1 MQCYHR
7 ITAGAVPLH
16 CQRYPVVFAQ
26 KARPAPRSLP
36 IAIIGFYQG
45 GADNNDMRFTHKTM
59 PIQASFRNAS
69 ATQLAAALQDA
80 RNYTLALF
88 ERFQSAGLDDLA
100 QVPYLPIIN
109 PPLWELGHIAW
120 FAEWFVLREAA
131 SSHPAAA
138 RYPCLLTAGDHWF
151 DSGNVAHATR
161 WSLDLPDPATIKKY
175 ADEVL
180 TQILNK
186 LAHIADDATALYPYR
201 LVLAHEDMH
210 GEAFAYTLQT
220 LGLAAPFSMG
230 AMTLSAAP
238 HTELHFDASQFQLG
252 SPASHEF
259 VFDNEKW
266 AHPVTIPEF
275 AINSTLVSNEQ
286 YQQFIDEGGYEK
298 MQFWNEAG
306 RTWLVAKKRSAP
318 RYWQHDGKLWLVKRY
333 GKLIEIPA
341 HDPVCHLT
349 LHESQAYCQWAGRR
363 LPSEAEWEFAA
374 LSGHPDFRWGDLWEW
389 TSSPFEPY
397 TGFSADAYLEYSAPW
412 FGTHQVLRGASFA
425 TQQRIRSPR
434 YRNFFMAERDD
445 IFVGFRTCA
454 N

>member
-1 MQCYHR
+1 M
-7 ITAGAVPLH
+7 
-16 CQRYPVVFAQ
+16 
-26 KARPAPRSLP
+26 
-36 IAIIGFYQG
+36 
-45 GADNNDMRFTHKTM
+45 
-59 PIQASFRNAS
+59 
-69 ATQLAAALQDA
+69 QDA

-100 QVPYLPIIN
+100 RVPYLPIIN

-120 FAEWFVLREAA
+120 FAEWFVLREAT
-131 SSHPAAA
+131 SSHPSAAQ
-138 RYPCLLTAGDHWF
+138 RPCLLAAGDRWF
-151 DSGNVAHATR
+151 DSANVAHTTR
-161 WSLDLPDPATIKKY
+161 WTLDLPDTATIKKY

-180 TQILNK
+180 TGILDK
-186 LAHIADDATALYPYR
+186 LAHVTNDATALYPYR

-220 LGLAAPFSMG
+220 LGLDALSSMG
-230 AMTLSAAP
+230 AMTLSVAP
-238 HTELHFDASQFQLG
+238 HTDLHFDGGPFQLG
-252 SPASHEF
+252 SLATREF

-266 AHPVTIPEF
+266 THPVTLSEF
-275 AINSTLVSNEQ
+275 TIGSTLVSNQQ
-286 YQQFIDEGGYEK
+286 YQSFIDDGGYEK
-298 MQFWNEAG
+298 MQFWDDAG
-306 RTWLVAKKRSAP
+306 RAWLASKKRSAP
-318 RYWQHDGKLWLVKRY
+318 QYWRRDHKLRLCRRFD
-333 GKLIEIPA
+333 KLMELPEKE
-341 HDPVCHLT
+341 PVRHVS
-349 LHESQAYCQWAGRR
+349 LHEAQAYCRWAGRR

-397 TGFSADAYLEYSAPW
+397 PGFSADAYLEYSAPW

-434 YRNFFMAERDD
+434 YRNFFTAERDD

>member
-1 MQCYHR
+1 
-7 ITAGAVPLH
+7 
-16 CQRYPVVFAQ
+16 
-26 KARPAPRSLP
+26 
-36 IAIIGFYQG
+36 
-45 GADNNDMRFTHKTM
+45 M

-69 ATQLAAALQDA
+69 AAQLAAAMQDA

-100 QVPYLPIIN
+100 RVPYLPIIN

-120 FAEWFVLREAA
+120 FAEWFVLREAT
-131 SSHPAAA
+131 SSHPSAAQ
-138 RYPCLLTAGDHWF
+138 RPCLLAAGDRWF
-151 DSGNVAHATR
+151 DSANVAHTTR
-161 WSLDLPDPATIKKY
+161 WTLDLPDTATIKKY
-175 ADEVL
+175 AEEVL
-180 TQILNK
+180 TRILNK
-186 LAHIADDATALYPYR
+186 LASVADEATALYPYR

-220 LGLAAPFSMG
+220 LGLAAPSCMG

-238 HTELHFDASQFQLG
+238 HTDMHFDAGPFQLG

-275 AINSTLVSNEQ
+275 TISSTLVSNEQ
-286 YQQFIDEGGYEK
+286 YQQFMDEGGYEK
-298 MQFWNEAG
+298 MQFWDDAG
-306 RTWLVAKKRSAP
+306 RAWLAAKKRSAP
-318 RYWQHDGKLWLVKRY
+318 QYWRRDHKLWLCQRFD
-333 GKLIEIPA
+333 KLMELPEKE
-341 HDPVCHLT
+341 PVRHVS
-349 LHESQAYCQWAGRR
+349 LHEARAYCRWAGRR

-389 TSSPFEPY
+389 TNSPFEPY
-397 TGFSADAYLEYSAPW
+397 SGFSADAYLEYSAPW

>member
-1 MQCYHR
+1 
-7 ITAGAVPLH
+7 
-16 CQRYPVVFAQ
+16 
-26 KARPAPRSLP
+26 
-36 IAIIGFYQG
+36 
-45 GADNNDMRFTHKTM
+45 M
-59 PIQASFRNAS
+59 PMLTSFRNAS
-69 ATQLAAALQDA
+69 AAQLAAAMRDA

-100 QVPYLPIIN
+100 RVPYLPIIN

-131 SSHPAAA
+131 TSHPAAA
-138 RYPCLLTAGDHWF
+138 QHPCLLPAGDRWF

-161 WSLDLPDPATIKKY
+161 WELDLPDTATIKKY

-186 LAHIADDATALYPYR
+186 LAHVADDATALYPYR

-220 LGLAAPFSMG
+220 LGLAAPPQFAARKFSLEPQTDLRLAG
-230 AMTLSAAP
+230 GT
-238 HTELHFDASQFQLG
+238 FQLG
-252 SPASHEF
+252 SPASPEF

-266 AHPVTIPEF
+266 AHPITLPEF
-275 AINSTLVSNEQ
+275 TISSTLVSNRE
-286 YQQFIDEGGYEK
+286 YQQFMDDGGYEK
-298 MQFWNEAG
+298 MQFWDDAG
-306 RTWLVAKKRSAP
+306 RAWLAANKRSAP
-318 RYWQHDGKLWLVKRY
+318 RYWQRGGQRWLCKQFDT
-333 GKLIEIPA
+333 LIELS
-341 HDPVCHLT
+341 DEEPVRHVS
-349 LHESQAYCQWAGRR
+349 LHEAQAYCRWAGRR
-363 LPSEAEWEFAA
+363 LPSEVEWEFAA

-389 TSSPFEPY
+389 TDSPFEPY
-397 TGFSADAYLEYSAPW
+397 PGFLADAYLEYSAPW

-434 YRNFFMAERDD
+434 YRNFFTAERDD

-454 N
+454 K